1 MAKPGAGGLRAR
13 LVFQRRTV
21 SDDGFGNPVTGD
33 FADVFA
39 CWGELVPRFGGEA
52 VINARL
58 QGSQPYTVR
67 IRQSAEARHVGPE
80 WRVVDERDR
89 SRVFAIT
96 SPLAD
101 MTQRGAYLE
110 FMAIAGDVKQ

>member
-1 MAKPGAGGLRAR
+1 MAKQGAGGLRAR
-13 LVFQRRTV
+13 LVFQRRTI
-21 SDDGFGNPVTGD
+21 SDDGFGNPVTGE

-39 CWGELVPRFGGEA
+39 CWGELIPRMGGEA

-58 QGSQPYTVR
+58 QGSQPYTIRV
-67 IRQSAEARHVGPE
+67 RQSAAARAAGPE

-101 MTQRGAYLE
+101 LSQRGAYLE
-110 FMAIAGDVKQ
+110 FLAVAGDVQQ